1 MGFSPVINSIFT
13 TNQAH
18 LDKVAQSTSH
28 CQKGFDGGL
37 FQVHSPLLSESLV
50 ISFPSLID
58 MLKFRELFCITQMKC
73 LFNIVSSMFYYH
85 IYQFLQLLAYSC
97 HQNACTVKTQCSNL
111 CKYRYNHTE
120 QYITKLRRAMSQL
133 AFEKLMQIFTIRKN
147 ITHVESFFF
156 RALPK

>member
-18 LDKVAQSTSH
+18 LDRVAQSTSH
-28 CQKGFDGGL
+28 CLKGFDGGL

-73 LFNIVSSMFYYH
+73 LFNRVCHMFITIHTNSSYFRLYLPSKCLH
-85 IYQFLQLLAYSC
+85 RFQ
-97 HQNACTVKTQCSNL
+97 QCSYL